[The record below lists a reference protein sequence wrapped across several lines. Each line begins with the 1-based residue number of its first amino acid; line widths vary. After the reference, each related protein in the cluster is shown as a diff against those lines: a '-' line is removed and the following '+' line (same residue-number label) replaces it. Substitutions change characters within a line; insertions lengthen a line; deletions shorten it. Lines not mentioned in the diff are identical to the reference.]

1 MREGGRVQ
9 EAEAVAEL
17 QGAGAERNE
26 VEGHMAEVAEWPKQ
40 GGVVSM
46 VAAASQSGDQLIN
59 MLA

>member
-1 MREGGRVQ
+1 MEEGERVQ

-40 GGVVSM
+40 GG
-46 VAAASQSGDQLIN
+46 GCEHGCCCKPIRRPTD
-59 MLA
+59 